1 MRRFPFPM
9 FVVVAADFG
18 LSRPM
23 RCSTERG
30 RGSVE
35 RREIRCPKRSEWR
48 HPHTGPSQVGL
59 CLNQTADP
67 APMLSNRA
75 REPAVE
81 EAVK

>member
-1 MRRFPFPM
+1 MRRFS
-9 FVVVAADFG
+9 
-18 LSRPM
+18 LSHVRRSRRWLRTIPAM